1 MAIRPTTSSTV
12 SNASRDCRGRRKGS
26 VSQDGKSRPFS
37 VSDGNVLCL
46 SVVFKGRW
54 VWRQGAGRKIR
65 GVVTPNDSDKDSR
78 VIRIRRVSICAHFL
92 DGNTICIC
100 GSRLI
105 VNNRILYGSIDYNTI
120 KPRGY
125 LVALCVRNGTSN
137 GRIMWGRTRSA
148 EVPRRWV
155 HWRGRHH
162 SQSVSSG
169 GKKTA

>member
-1 MAIRPTTSSTV
+1 MATCCVSASFSKIDGCGGKVQGEKSEESSPRTIPTKTVESSGLGE
-12 SNASRDCRGRRKGS
+12 SAFASISWTETR
-26 VSQDGKSRPFS
+26 FA
-37 VSDGNVLCL
+37 
-46 SVVFKGRW
+46 F
-54 VWRQGAGRKIR
+54 
-65 GVVTPNDSDKDSR
+65 
-78 VIRIRRVSICAHFL
+78 
-92 DGNTICIC
+92 

-105 VNNRILYGSIDYNTI
+105 VNNRIKYGSIDYNTI

-137 GRIMWGRTRSA
+137 GRVRERTRSA

-155 HWRGRHH
+155 YWRGRHH